1 MNQPITQN
9 QQFDTYDLG
18 CAAALIS
25 ENYKLNKID
34 KSNPKRALFCF
45 SYELDI
51 YKAVNDYFSS
61 NFQVDA
67 LHYFNSI
74 KTLKTLLYSDFQQA
88 REMDS
93 S

>member
-25 ENYKLNKID
+25 ENFKLKKID

-45 SYELDI
+45 TYEPDI

-67 LHYFNSI
+67 LQFFNSI
-74 KTLKTLLYSDFQQA
+74 KTLKNILYSDFQQLK
-88 REMDS
+88 EIDS